1 MTQFCG
7 ICLSP
12 VIYHDSYLG
21 INVCGKCGAHQTTGG
36 WQKRERRVNDRL
48 VPVDRRHRQTNGQHT
63 KTCPNETVQ

>member
-1 MTQFCG
+1 MSQFCG

-12 VIYHDSYLG
+12 VIYHDGKLG
-21 INVCGKCGAHQTTGG
+21 INVCGKCGAHETVAG

-48 VPVDRRHRQTNGQHT
+48 VPADRRHRQTNGQHT